1 MASPDS
7 PTLPLELALQQA
19 IGHHQ
24 AGRLWEAE
32 QLYRAILQA
41 QPRQA
46 EANHKLG
53 MIACQV
59 GQHAAGLPYLQTAY
73 SIDPK
78 RAEYALTYADA
89 LLKTGR
95 SQEALLVLQSA
106 APHVANSAA
115 AQSLEKEILSAIQNR
130 SDPGTMT
137 PAEMQRLALL
147 FNEGRYAEM
156 ETAART
162 LVERHPQS
170 GIAWKAFGTAQLK
183 QRKNA
188 LPALQRAAALLPND
202 AQTFCNLGNA
212 QAESGQGN
220 DALRSY
226 RRALE
231 IEPAYV
237 EAHFGLGRAL
247 QDSGQ
252 LEDALTSYRRALEIK
267 PDFMPARCN
276 LLFALQFSSQ
286 STKEDLFVAHRRFG
300 EQVEASLKPH
310 WPVHANSRD
319 PDKRLKIGYVSG
331 DFREHAV
338 AYFIEPVLSNHDK
351 SQVEV
356 YCYSN
361 SAKRDAVTERLI
373 AQADHWQ
380 PCVGMSD
387 DELAQHIRADG
398 IDILVDLAGHTALNR
413 LFTFARKPAP
423 IQITY
428 LGYPGS
434 TGLSAM
440 DYRLTDRYAE
450 PGDDQY
456 YTEKLLRL
464 PGSIWCYRPPDGM
477 PEVTPLPALVNGYLT
492 FGSFNNVN
500 KVGSECIALWASL
513 LHRLPNSRLLMATVP
528 EGAARGQL
536 IRRFAQLGIADD
548 RIDYCGSLPLRKF
561 QRKLQQVDITLDPFP
576 VNGATTTC
584 ESLWLGVPVLTM
596 VGERF
601 PSRAGLS
608 IMNAARMPEF
618 ATATPEEFIEKAIS
632 LANDL
637 PRLAD
642 IRAGMRERLKETP
655 LFDQQRFA
663 RHFEAALRG
672 MWIRWC
678 ESRRE
683 KSVDAARP

>member
-1 MASPDS
+1 
-7 PTLPLELALQQA
+7 
-19 IGHHQ
+19 
-24 AGRLWEAE
+24 
-32 QLYRAILQA
+32 
-41 QPRQA
+41 
-46 EANHKLG
+46 
-53 MIACQV
+53 
-59 GQHAAGLPYLQTAY
+59 
-73 SIDPK
+73 
-78 RAEYALTYADA
+78 
-89 LLKTGR
+89 LLI
-95 SQEALLVLQSA
+95 LQSA
-106 APHVANSAA
+106 APHGANSAA

-130 SDPGTMT
+130 SDAGTVA
-137 PAEMQRLALL
+137 PAEMQRLARL
-147 FNEGRYAEM
+147 FNEGRFAEM
-156 ETAART
+156 EAAARI
-162 LVERHPQS
+162 LVERLPHS
-170 GIAWKAFGTAQLK
+170 GFAWKAFGTAQLK

-188 LPALQRAAALLPND
+188 LHALQRATALLPDD

-220 DALRSY
+220 DALQSY

-231 IEPAYV
+231 IKPDYV
-237 EAHFGLGRAL
+237 EAHFGLGKAL
-247 QDSGQ
+247 QDGGQ
-252 LEDALTSYRRALEIK
+252 LEDALTSYRRALEVK
-267 PDFMPARCN
+267 PDFMPALCN
-276 LLFALQFSSQ
+276 LLFALQFSSE
-286 STKEDLFVAHRRFG
+286 TKKDDLFAAHLSFG
-300 EQVEASLKPH
+300 EHIETGLKPH
-310 WPVHANSRD
+310 WPAHANSRD
-319 PDKRLKIGYVSG
+319 PGKRLKIGYVSG

-361 SAKRDAVTERLI
+361 SAKCDVVTERLI

-387 DELAQHIRADG
+387 DELAQRIRADG
-398 IDILVDLAGHTALNR
+398 IDILVDLAGHTSLNR

-428 LGYPGS
+428 LGYPGTS
-434 TGLSAM
+434 GLSAM
-440 DYRLTDRYAE
+440 DYRLTDHYAE

-477 PEVTPLPALVNGYLT
+477 AEVTPLPALVNGYLT
-492 FGSFNNVN
+492 FGSFNNIN

-513 LHRLPNSRLLMATVP
+513 LHRLPNSRLLMVTVP
-528 EGAARGQL
+528 EGVARAQL
-536 IRRFAQLGIADD
+536 MRRFAELGIASD
-548 RIDYCGSLPLRKF
+548 RIDYCGSLPSRDF

-584 ESLWLGVPVLTM
+584 ESLWLGVPVLTL

-601 PSRAGLS
+601 LSRAGYS
-608 IMNAARMPEF
+608 IMNAAQLPEF
-618 ATATPEEFIEKAIS
+618 AAATPEEFIRKAIS

-655 LFDQQRFA
+655 LFDQQRFT

-678 ESRRE
+678 EGGRE
-683 KSVDAARP
+683 KAVGVARS